1 MQFIGNQLATGQI
14 HTYTVFFFNVH
25 NFKYVNKIFPY
36 EEGDV
41 ILRNYAGMVDKML
54 LDDEIV
60 ARLGG
65 DNFVALVKNERSEI
79 ILSKLQNLRL
89 YHRTEIKV

>member
-1 MQFIGNQLATGQI
+1 M
-14 HTYTVFFFNVH
+14 
-25 NFKYVNKIFPY
+25 NKIFPY

-65 DNFVALVKNERSEI
+65 DNFVALVKNERS
-79 ILSKLQNLRL
+79 
-89 YHRTEIKV
+89 

>member
-1 MQFIGNQLATGQI
+1 
-14 HTYTVFFFNVH
+14 
-25 NFKYVNKIFPY
+25 
-36 EEGDV
+36 
-41 ILRNYAGMVDKML
+41 ML

-89 YHRTEIKV
+89 YHRTEIKEKEFVFGATIGVGKLDDIRAPRDVMARASIAYQAA